1 MSRYDQLL
9 ALLQESPDDVFLH
22 YGLSMELIAQG
33 DLIAARTKLEEI
45 AVKWPDYLAAYYQL
59 GQLAIGQNNIELA
72 KKWLNAGVEL
82 AKKQNNKRT
91 LSELNSALDELS

>member
-1 MSRYDQLL
+1 
-9 ALLQESPDDVFLH
+9 
-22 YGLSMELIAQG
+22 MELIAQG
-33 DLIAARTKLEEI
+33 DLMAAQTKLEEI